1 MKNILKTALLTAA
14 LLATTGLASAD
25 PDITVTQDFLVS
37 PYSNL
42 EPGYAE
48 AIDKSTLPAL
58 DSTVAMYDEFEDPT
72 LFMSDAGV
80 YRYAYYEKTGVWLDR
95 AEAESALTGYEDF
108 KIAQ

>member
-1 MKNILKTALLTAA
+1 MKNILKTTILSVA
-14 LLATTGLASAD
+14 LLASTGLASAD
-25 PDITVTQDFLVS
+25 PEITVTEEFLVS

-48 AIDKSTLPAL
+48 AIDRSTLPTL
-58 DSTVAMYDEFEDPT
+58 DSTVAMFDEFEDPT

-95 AEAESALTGYEDF
+95 NEAESAMTSFEPF
-108 KIAQ
+108 EIAE